1 MPLLLFCCTKR
12 LLKTTHPVKKYLYST
27 ILFCLFLTS
36 GIAQQS
42 NPTTATRITDLL
54 AQMPA
59 KDAKAYARNAGE
71 MAALGKDG
79 IVQLISRLSPTG
91 KGDNSAIEY
100 AVGGFTYFVTQP
112 GKEEWRQLAVDA
124 YTEALPK
131 LTDKTNQAF
140 ILFQLQQVA
149 KDKAVPTLTAFLDN
163 AELAGPAARALA
175 KVGTPAAG
183 QALLTALEKPW
194 GDNHLSF
201 MEALGDMQYQASAP
215 VIERY
220 ATSNEQATRKVAHY
234 ALAQIAAPSSE
245 SILFNAAQKAGLIYD
260 ESNATAYYLRYLTRL
275 LENGDTKTVAK
286 AAQTLM
292 AKAGASHQ
300 VAIRT
305 AALKLLTDAQSPAMR
320 VATLVNA
327 AGSSDAEYRAAALK
341 YLQPLAGTATT
352 ALLLKSLAKGSP
364 EVKADIIAYFGRTN
378 AKEALPVV
386 LQLISS
392 KDKAVQLAAI
402 SAAGK
407 VGGEAVFTK
416 MVPLL
421 KSTDAA
427 TISAAKTAVLT
438 MKGNSVVD
446 QVALAI
452 PSLSSA
458 GKVAM
463 VEVLAAR
470 RADAKMGTITNL
482 LKSTDADVKTA
493 AYSALKS
500 VATAQDIP
508 QLFTLLNA
516 AATPTETE
524 SVQEAIKATIKGK
537 GTVAQQTDLL
547 LSEMASSG
555 KKAAYLP
562 ILASVGGK
570 RALDAVVAAFNGDDA
585 ASQKAAL
592 ASLANWSDQDAAKE
606 LYKIGTT
613 TTNADYLDAAVQGY
627 VKSISKSSATPVQK
641 VLQLRKALDIAKTAE
656 QKTAILKE
664 LQRNKT
670 FESLLVAGRYLD
682 DRPVQQAAAQ
692 AVMGIALANP
702 EFTGSVV
709 TDLLTKTM
717 NVLAG
722 RDSEYQKEAIKK
734 HLSELPK
741 GDGFVAL
748 FNGKDLTGWKGLVEN
763 PIKRAAMHP
772 DTLAAKQAKAD
783 ARMRTGWVVKN
794 GELVFTGH
802 GDNLA
807 TVKKYGDFEMY
818 VDWKIEP
825 EGDAGIYLRGTPQV
839 QIWDTSRVSVGA
851 QVGSGGL
858 YNNQK
863 HPSKPTQVADN
874 AVGEW
879 NTFYIKMIGDRVTV
893 DLNGVRVVDNVI
905 LENYWDRKLPIFPT
919 EQLELQAHGTQV
931 YYRDIYVK
939 ELPRPEPFALSEEE
953 KKEGFKVLFDG
964 TNMHEWTGNT
974 QDYIIENGA
983 IVTYPTGRGNG
994 NLYTKDQYADFNFR
1008 FEFQLTPGAN
1018 NGLGIRAPLTGD
1030 AAYVGLAE
1038 LQILDDTAPIYAKLQ
1053 PYQYHGSVYG
1063 MIPARRGHLKP
1074 VGEWNYEEVILQG
1087 NKIKVILNGTTIVD
1101 GDIAEATKN
1110 GTADHKDH
1118 PGLKNEIGHIGFLGH
1133 GTVVKFRNIRVK
1145 DLAVKEAAPAP
1156 VEATTSKKKRKK

>member
-1 MPLLLFCCTKR
+1 
-12 LLKTTHPVKKYLYST
+12 
-27 ILFCLFLTS
+27 S
-36 GIAQQS
+36 GMAQQLNS
-42 NPTTATRITDLL
+42 NRTTATRIADLL

-59 KDAKAYARNAGE
+59 KDAKAYARNAE
-71 MAALGKDG
+71 ETAALGKDG
-79 IVQLISRLSPTG
+79 IVTLISRLYPTG
-91 KGDNSAIEY
+91 HGDNSAIEY
-100 AVGGFTYFVTQP
+100 AVGGFTYYVTQT

-149 KDKAVPTLTAFLDN
+149 KDKAVPTLAAFLDDKQ
-163 AELAGPAARALA
+163 LAGPAARALA
-175 KVGTPAAG
+175 KVGSSAAG
-183 QALLTALEKPW
+183 QALMTAIEKPW

-201 MEALGDMQYQASAP
+201 IEALGDMQYQAAAP

-245 SILFNAAQKAGLIYD
+245 AILFNAAQKAGLIYD

-275 LENGDTKTVAK
+275 LENGETKTVAK

-300 VAIRT
+300 VATRT

-327 AGSSDAEYRAAALK
+327 AGSTDGEFRAAALK

-364 EVKADIIAYFGRTN
+364 AVKADIIAYFGRIN
-378 AKEALPVV
+378 AKEALPSV
-386 LQLISS
+386 LQLLSS

-402 SAAGK
+402 STAGK
-407 VGGEAVFTK
+407 VGGEAVFAK
-416 MVPLL
+416 LVPLL

-427 TISAAKTAVLT
+427 TISTVKTAVLT
-438 MKGNSVVD
+438 MKGKSVVD

-470 RADAKMGTITNL
+470 RAHTKMGTITNL
-482 LKSTDADVKTA
+482 LKSNDAEVKTA
-493 AYSALKS
+493 AYTALKS
-500 VATAQDIP
+500 VATTQDIP

-516 AATPTETE
+516 AATPAETE

-547 LSEMASSG
+547 LSEMAASG

-562 ILASVGGK
+562 VLASVGGK
-570 RALDAVVAAFNGDDA
+570 RALDAVVTAFNGNDA
-585 ASQKAAL
+585 STQQSAIAAL
-592 ASLANWSDQDAAKE
+592 ASWSDQDAAKE
-606 LYKIGTT
+606 LYKIGST
-613 TTNADYLDAAVQGY
+613 TTNEGYLDAALQGY

-641 VLQLRKALDIAKTAE
+641 VLLLRKALDIAKTAE

-722 RDSEYQKEAIKK
+722 QDSEYQKEAIKK

-741 GDGFVAL
+741 GDGFVAI

-763 PIKRAAMHP
+763 PIKRASMHP

-783 ARMRTGWVVKN
+783 ERMRTGWVVKN

-879 NTFYIKMIGDRVTV
+879 NSFYIKMIGDRVTV

-931 YYRDIYVK
+931 FYRDIYVK
-939 ELPRPEPFALSEEE
+939 ELPRPEPFTLSEEE

-974 QDYIIENGA
+974 QDYVIENGT

-1063 MIPARRGHLKP
+1063 MIPSQRGHLKP

-1118 PGLKNEIGHIGFLGH
+1118 PGLKNATGHIGFLGH

-1145 DLAVKEAAPAP
+1145 DLAVKEEAPAP
-1156 VEATTSKKKRKK
+1156 AAATPSKKKKKMK

>member
-1 MPLLLFCCTKR
+1 M
-12 LLKTTHPVKKYLYST
+12 KTTYKVKKYLYST
-27 ILFCLFLTS
+27 VLFCLFLTT
-36 GIAQQS
+36 GMAQQLNS
-42 NPTTATRITDLL
+42 NRTTATRIADLL

-59 KDAKAYARNAGE
+59 KDAKAYAKNAE
-71 MAALGKDG
+71 ETAALGKDG
-79 IVQLISRLSPTG
+79 LALLISRLYPTG
-91 KGDNSAIEY
+91 HGDNSAIQY
-100 AVGGFTYFVTQP
+100 AVGGFTYYATQP
-112 GKEEWRQLAVDA
+112 GKEAWRQLASDA

-149 KDKAVPTLTAFLDN
+149 KGEAVPTIATYLSDKD
-163 AELAGPAARALA
+163 LAGPAARALVKA
-175 KVGTPAAG
+175 GTPAAG
-183 QALLTALEKPW
+183 QALLASLGKPW

-201 MEALGDMQYQASAP
+201 VEALGDMQYKEAAP

-220 ATSNEQATRKVAHY
+220 ATSNEQTTRKVAHY

-245 SILFNAAQKAGLIYD
+245 ALLLNAAQKAGFVYD
-260 ESNATAYYLRYLTRL
+260 ESNATGYYLRYLNRL
-275 LENGDTKTVAK
+275 LENGESKTVTA
-286 AAQTLM
+286 AAQSLM
-292 AKAGASHQ
+292 GKTGASHQ
-300 VAIRT
+300 VATRT
-305 AALKLLTDAQSPAMR
+305 SALKILTDAQGTLAS
-320 VATLVNA
+320 VATLVKA
-327 AGSSDAEYRAAALK
+327 AESTDAEYRAAALK
-341 YLQPLAGTATT
+341 YLQPSSNAAIS
-352 ALLLKSLAKGSP
+352 ALLLRSLAKGSP
-364 EVKADIIAYFGRTN
+364 AVKADIVAYFGRIN

-386 LQLISS
+386 LQLLSS

-402 SAAGK
+402 STAGK
-407 VGGEAVFTK
+407 VGGEAVFVK
-416 MVPLL
+416 YLPLL
-421 KSTDAA
+421 KTTDAA
-427 TISAAKTAVLT
+427 MISTLKTAVLT
-438 MKGNSVVD
+438 MKGKSVVD

-452 PSLSSA
+452 LTFSSPA
-458 GKVAM
+458 QVAM

-470 RADAKMGTITNL
+470 RADSKMGTITSL
-482 LKSTDADVKTA
+482 LKSTDASVKTA
-493 AYSALKS
+493 AYTALKS
-500 VATAQDIP
+500 VATTKDVA
-508 QLFTLLNA
+508 QLFTLLNSASSA
-516 AATPTETE
+516 AEIG

-537 GTVAQQTDLL
+537 GTVNQQTDLL

-562 ILASVGGK
+562 VLASVGGK
-570 RALDAVVAAFNGDDA
+570 RALDAVVAAFKDTDA
-585 ASQKAAL
+585 TTQQSAIAAL
-592 ASLANWSDQDAAKE
+592 ASWSDQDAAKE
-606 LYKIGTT
+606 LYTIGST
-613 TTNADYLDAAVQGY
+613 TTNAGYLNEAVKGY
-627 VKSISKSSATPVQK
+627 VKSISMSAATPVQK
-641 VLQLRKALDIAKTAE
+641 VLLLRKALTIAKTAD

-664 LQRNKT
+664 LQKNKT
-670 FESLLVAGRYLD
+670 FESLLVAGNYLD

-692 AVMGIALANP
+692 AVMNIALANP
-702 EFTGSVV
+702 EFNGSAV
-709 TDLLTKTM
+709 TSLLTKTM
-717 NVLAG
+717 NVLEG
-722 RDSEYQKEAIKK
+722 QDSEYQKEAIKK

-741 GDGFVAL
+741 GDDFVAI

-763 PIKRAAMHP
+763 PIKRAAMSP

-783 ARMRTGWVVKN
+783 ERMRTGWVVKN
-794 GELVFTGH
+794 GELVFTGK

-863 HPSKPTQVADN
+863 NPSKPTQVADN
-874 AVGEW
+874 AINEW
-879 NTFYIKMIGDRVTV
+879 NSFYIKMIGDRVTV

-905 LENYWDRKLPIFPT
+905 LENYWDRKLPIFPS

-931 YYRDIYVK
+931 FYRDIYVK
-939 ELPRPEPFALSEEE
+939 ELSRPEPFTLSEEE
-953 KKEGFKVLFDG
+953 KKADFKVLFDG

-974 QDYIIENGA
+974 QDYVIEEGA

-1038 LQILDDTAPIYAKLQ
+1038 LQILDDTAPIYANLQ

-1063 MIPARRGHLKP
+1063 IIPAKRGALKP

-1087 NKIKVILNGTTIVD
+1087 SKIKIILNGTTIVD

-1110 GTADHKDH
+1110 GTADHKEH
-1118 PGLKNEIGHIGFLGH
+1118 PGLTNPTGHIGFLGH

-1145 DLAVKEAAPAP
+1145 DLAVKETPAAP
-1156 VEATTSKKKRKK
+1156 VEATPSKKKKKKN